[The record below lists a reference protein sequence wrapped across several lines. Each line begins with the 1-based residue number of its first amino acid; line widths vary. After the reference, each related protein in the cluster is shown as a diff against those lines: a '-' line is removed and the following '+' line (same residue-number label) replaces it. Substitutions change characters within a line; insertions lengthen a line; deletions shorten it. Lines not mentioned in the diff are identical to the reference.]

1 MIKTRQKIY
10 KKPENKKY
18 FGPKVIDHKGDLEKE
33 IEESLAVVKS
43 PEFKKMALEVGD
55 KESMELLM
63 KQEFCITENFL
74 IILRREKRIINT
86 L

>member
-33 IEESLAVVKS
+33 IEEAMKN
-43 PEFKKMALEVGD
+43 FKGQIKKYCPHCGYPQPS
-55 KESMELLM
+55 KI
-63 KQEFCITENFL
+63 QITKGRIRKNNR
-74 IILRREKRIINT
+74 IKR
-86 L
+86 